1 MQAFTDLMAQ
11 HASYTY
17 RASSAVSNELIA
29 AFDKMSRR
37 LRREMI
43 AQLSEMSQ
51 RDLRDF
57 VRGAYRLERSKALRD
72 LINKEVA
79 GFGSIMAETMDSTG
93 QALAQYE
100 SDWMMKAVTSAAAG
114 YEAAVVSG
122 AKIYARAM
130 NQPVVGYLFKET
142 LQDVSDTTKRRVFA
156 HLRTS
161 MADGQTNQQI
171 IADLPRLFGTQSM
184 KYKDGSLNQTRT
196 SIERIVRTT
205 RTHIGNESYSATYE
219 AIGVKRVMFSATL
232 DGRTSEIC
240 ASLSSRIYDIDKPH
254 PQPPMHLNCRST
266 LVPYDERF
274 IKGRQPFVRVEK
286 NKDGK
291 FLPAGKLS
299 AKQKEEL
306 GYKVGSVPA
315 GTSYS
320 KWFATQDAA
329 FQKDWLGPSRY
340 KLYKEGGYTIDRFVD
355 PLGAKYSL
363 AELAAMDAKTFKQLG
378 FNVN

>member
-57 VRGAYRLERSKALRD
+57 VSGAYRLERSKALRD

-79 GFGSIMAETMDSTG
+79 GFGSIMADTMDSTG

-100 SDWMMKAVTSAAAG
+100 ADWMMKAVTSAAAG
-114 YEAAVVSG
+114 YEVAVLSG

-130 NQPVVGYLFKET
+130 DQPVVGYLFKET

-161 MADGQTNQQI
+161 MADGQTNQQVI
-171 IADLPRLFGTQSM
+171 TDLPLLFGTQTM
-184 KYKDGSLNQTRT
+184 KYKDGGLNQTRT
-196 SIERIVRTT
+196 SIERIVRTM
-205 RTHIGNESYSATYE
+205 RTHVGSEAYSATYE
-219 AIGVKRVMFSATL
+219 ALGVRRVVFRAQL
-232 DGRTSEIC
+232 DGRTSLQC
-240 ASLSSRIYDIDKPH
+240 AENDGQVFDTDKPH
-254 PQPPMHLNCRST
+254 PSPPLHPNCRSQ
-266 LVPYDERF
+266 LAPYDEKFLVGKRPYVTVD
-274 IKGRQPFVRVEK
+274 KY
-286 NKDGK
+286 DGK
-291 FLPAGKLS
+291 FRPAGKLS
-299 AKQKEEL
+299 AKQKADLNYDAGQVSAKET
-306 GYKVGSVPA
+306 YKS
-315 GTSYS
+315 
-320 KWFATQDAA
+320 WFDKQDAA
-329 FQKDWLGPSRY
+329 FQEDWLGPSRY

-355 PLGAKYSL
+355 PLGAKYNL

-378 FNVN
+378 FNVK

>member
-79 GFGSIMAETMDSTG
+79 GFGSVMADTMDSTG

-100 SDWMMKAVTSAAAG
+100 ADWMMKAVTSAAAG
-114 YEAAVVSG
+114 YEATVLSG

-130 NQPVVGYLFKET
+130 AQPVVGYLFKET
-142 LQDVSDTTKRRVFA
+142 LQGVSDTTKRRVFA

-171 IADLPRLFGTQSM
+171 IADLPRLFGTQTM
-184 KYKDGSLNQTRT
+184 KYKDGGLNQART

-205 RTHIGNESYSATYE
+205 RTHVGNEAYSATYE
-219 AIGVKRVMFSATL
+219 ALGVRRVIFSATL

-254 PQPPMHLNCRST
+254 PQPPMHLNCRSS
-266 LVPYDERF
+266 LAPYDEKF
-274 IKGRQPFVRVEK
+274 IRGRQPFVRVEK

-299 AKQKEEL
+299 AKQKKEL

>member
-72 LINKEVA
+72 LINKEVT
-79 GFGSIMAETMDSTG
+79 GFGSVMADTMDSTG

-100 SDWMMKAVTSAAAG
+100 ADWMMKAVTSAASG
-114 YEAAVVSG
+114 YEVTVLSG
-122 AKIYARAM
+122 AKIYARAIY
-130 NQPVVGYLFKET
+130 QPVAGYLFKET
-142 LQDVSDTTKRRVFA
+142 LQDVSDTTKRHVFA

-184 KYKDGSLNQTRT
+184 KYKDGGLNQSRT

-205 RTHIGNESYSATYE
+205 RTHVGSEAYSATYE
-219 AIGVKRVMFSATL
+219 ALGVRRVVFRAQL
-232 DGRTSEIC
+232 DGRTSLQC
-240 ASLSSRIYDIDKPH
+240 AENDGKVFDTDKPH
-254 PQPPMHLNCRST
+254 PSPPLHPNCRSQ
-266 LVPYDERF
+266 LAPYDEKFLVGKRPYVTVD
-274 IKGRQPFVRVEK
+274 KY
-286 NKDGK
+286 DGK
-291 FLPAGKLS
+291 FRPAGKLS
-299 AKQKEEL
+299 AKQKADLNYDAGQVSAKET
-306 GYKVGSVPA
+306 YKS
-315 GTSYS
+315 
-320 KWFATQDAA
+320 WFDKQDAA

-355 PLGAKYSL
+355 PLGAKYNL

>member
-72 LINKEVA
+72 LINKKVA
-79 GFGSIMAETMDSTG
+79 EFGSVMADTMDSTG

-100 SDWMMKAVTSAAAG
+100 ADWMMKAVTSAAAG
-114 YEAAVVSG
+114 YETAVLSG

-142 LQDVSDTTKRRVFA
+142 LQDVSDTTRRRVFA

-171 IADLPRLFGTQSM
+171 IAGLPLLFGTQSM
-184 KYKDGSLNQTRT
+184 KYKDGGLNQTRT

-219 AIGVKRVMFSATL
+219 ALSVRRVIFSSTL
-232 DGRTSEIC
+232 DGRTSKIC

-254 PQPPMHLNCRST
+254 PQPPLHFHCRSV
-266 LVPYDERF
+266 LAPYDEKF

-340 KLYKEGGYTIDRFVD
+340 KLYKDGGYTIDRFVD
-355 PLGAKYSL
+355 PLGAKYNL